1 MSNLVILS
9 NLKLGYAKK
18 KKMSTIFFVAS
29 VLRDVSDSAR
39 AKKMQQK
46 WNLEAYNV
54 FLMKIE
60 WLMFFLSLSLCS
72 LYLSHTYFFHH
83 LHSRAARRN
92 IKYSCIMSAQKYYR
106 IRLKITISHTTVF
119 WNFITTRNTV
129 ANVLL
134 FPIIRQGTEFP
145 THYIHGQS

>member
-60 WLMFFLSLSLCS
+60 WLMFFLSLSLFS
-72 LYLSHTYFFHH
+72 LSLSHVLF
-83 LHSRAARRN
+83 SSSSQ
-92 IKYSCIMSAQKYYR
+92 SCSKEEH
-106 IRLKITISHTTVF
+106 KIFMHNERSKILQ
-119 WNFITTRNTV
+119 N
-129 ANVLL
+129 
-134 FPIIRQGTEFP
+134 
-145 THYIHGQS
+145 